1 MGENSWVSGGRVSG
15 GNNAEHWQEAEVCAM
30 SQPGYAQYSDIQIY
44 SNIFQCEYFS
54 DTVPNF
60 EKNILENHFN

>member
-1 MGENSWVSGGRVSG
+1 MKTAECQGVSG

-30 SQPGYAQYSDIQIY
+30 SQPGYAQYSDIQIL
-44 SNIFQCEYFS
+44 SNIFLYEYFS
-54 DTVPNF
+54 DTVPIKLNF